1 MFPLFF
7 ILFAMK
13 RWDQMPLFYF
23 FNVEFYSTFFTLLFH
38 PVTLWK
44 EFPYDPTIPLLGTY
58 LKETVILKRYM
69 DSHIWCSNSQSME
82 TACLPVDEWNKKLW
96 CIYKTEY
103 YSALKKKKILSSV
116 MTWMSLEEIMLSE
129 IKQAS
134 KEKQIMR
141 GITSM

>member
-1 MFPLFF
+1 
-7 ILFAMK
+7 
-13 RWDQMPLFYF
+13 
-23 FNVEFYSTFFTLLFH
+23 
-38 PVTLWK
+38 
-44 EFPYDPTIPLLGTY
+44 
-58 LKETVILKRYM
+58 
-69 DSHIWCSNSQSME
+69 ME

-96 CIYKTEY
+96 CIYTTEY